1 MPLRRPRAL
10 VCLFG
15 LLAALPAA
23 AEPAAAPTPALALW
37 QEGQKA
43 MGEGRTDD
51 AIDLYQRSLRLGP
64 GLTRNYLSLAAA
76 FLARGEDERA
86 APYLERYVADQPDHL
101 VVRAHYAELLLRLK
115 RPAAARA
122 QFERFIADAQDDEA
136 LARRHLVHCHSRLM
150 EIAEG
155 EEDDYGEHLHR
166 GIALYLLACQSEAL
180 GELDG
185 GLSVEGTLFKA
196 IAELTLARLE
206 RPQEARPCW
215 YLYASWSR
223 LAQHQPA
230 GRWLRAAEAA
240 AALTYLTPSE
250 QRQLQFACRRSRDEG
265 RRK

>member
-1 MPLRRPRAL
+1 MPLRRPRAF

-15 LLAALPAA
+15 LLATLSA
-23 AEPAAAPTPALALW
+23 AEPAAPMPALALW

-51 AIDLYQRSLRLGP
+51 AIDRYQRSVRLDP

-101 VVRAHYAELLLRLK
+101 VARAHYAELLLRLK

-122 QFERFIADAQDDEA
+122 QFERFIADAQDDEV
-136 LARRHLVHCHSRLM
+136 LARQHLVHCHSRLM

-166 GIALYLLACQSEAL
+166 GIGLYLLACQSEAL
-180 GELDG
+180 EAEG

-196 IAELTLARLE
+196 IAELTLARLG
-206 RPQEARPCW
+206 RPEAARPCW
-215 YLYASWSR
+215 YLYAAWSR

-230 GRWLRAAEAA
+230 ARWLRTAEAA
-240 AALTYLTPSE
+240 ATLSDLTPSE
-250 QRQLQFACRRSRDEG
+250 KRQLRLAGRQSRVEG